1 MVMMQISSM
10 QVMFLNGAL
19 DCDMDHVTECLQCT
33 SNTFSACFNTQHA
46 LKKYLQVYRYY
57 RSHLLLYWREGV
69 PTFAGKS
76 GGFNKAQWQYE
87 ARENENQTR

>member
-1 MVMMQISSM
+1 MQISSM

-57 RSHLLLYWREGV
+57 RSHLVLDWREDV

-76 GGFNKAQWQYE
+76 GGFNEVSMELNGNVGHEKE
-87 ARENENQTR
+87 